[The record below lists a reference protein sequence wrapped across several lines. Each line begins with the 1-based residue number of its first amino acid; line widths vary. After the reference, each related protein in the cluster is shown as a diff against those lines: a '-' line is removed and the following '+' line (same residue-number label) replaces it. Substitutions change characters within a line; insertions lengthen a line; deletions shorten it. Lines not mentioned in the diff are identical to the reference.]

1 MRILLGLLVGLSFLL
16 ASPLHAVAQGAA
28 SGKPA
33 AAPAPQ
39 DAGLIYVPPK
49 RGSPGA
55 RVSGATR
62 GVAPDS
68 TSAYAGNAVRV
79 FALAP
84 DHVGLT
90 EQEQPTLYWF
100 ASRALPDGA
109 ELEITADG
117 TGKTLLRT
125 TLPGPIA
132 AGINAIPLSGTA
144 ARLATGTVYTW
155 TVTAVV
161 SRTDPMKNEVTSS
174 QIERISSMHLLTRPP
189 PPGDPYATAS
199 FYAHAGVWYDAIDAL
214 SKGLQS
220 APADVRLHKS
230 RAALLAQVGLSA
242 VAAADSAAA
251 R

>member
-1 MRILLGLLVGLSFLL
+1 MSFGLLIGLLFLL
-16 ASPLHAVAQGAA
+16 ASPMHAVAQGTA

-33 AAPAPQ
+33 AAASSAQ

-68 TSAYAGNAVRV
+68 NSAYAGNAVRV

-100 ASRALPDGA
+100 ASRTLPDGA

-132 AGINAIPLSGTA
+132 AGINAIPLTGTA

-155 TVTAVV
+155 TVTAIV

-189 PPGDPYATAS
+189 PPGDAYATAS

-214 SKGLQS
+214 SKGLQTS
-220 APADVRLHKS
+220 PSDARLHKS

>member
-1 MRILLGLLVGLSFLL
+1 MRISVGLLVGLAILL
-16 ASPLHAVAQGAA
+16 APPNHAFAQ
-28 SGKPA
+28 S
-33 AAPAPQ
+33 AAPGKASATPA

-68 TSAYAGNAVRV
+68 NSAYAGNAVRV

-90 EQEQPTLYWF
+90 EQEQPSLYWY

-109 ELEITADG
+109 ELEITADA
-117 TGKTLLRT
+117 TGKTLLKS

-132 AGINAIPLSGTA
+132 AGINAIALSTTP
-144 ARLATGTVYTW
+144 ARLVTGTVYTW
-155 TVTAVV
+155 TVTAIV

-174 QIERISSMHLLTRPP
+174 QIERISSMHLLSRPP
-189 PPGDPYATAS
+189 PAGDAYATAS
-199 FYAHAGVWYDAIDAL
+199 FYAHSGVWYDAIDAL
-214 SKGLQS
+214 SKGLQN
-220 APADVRLHKS
+220 APSDVRLHKS
-230 RAALLAQVGLSA
+230 RASLLAQVGLSA